1 MLMTRS
7 ARGRIVLAVVVAGVV
22 GLTLLS
28 QSFQTCIYANT
39 HDYQD
44 KPLQKDYWSIIRM
57 WGWCFTG
64 ALREYAEVLGAVA
77 TIAIALFT
85 LALRESTDR
94 LWEAGERQIG
104 ALRKATLVSIHSA
117 KAARKQAEVARD
129 EFNAT
134 HRPQLDIGLVVMG
147 TPTPGEPIHLR
158 WTVTNLGTQKAR
170 IAESNATLIFSVEP
184 LPAIPCYSDDRSFMN
199 GNGIWIAPGYARSF
213 NKKFTKDPADWT
225 LFELSK
231 RDKLVQSIFFIGYL
245 LYEGPDNLRRSVAFC
260 RRYNVASERFD
271 AVRDPNY
278 EHRA

>member
-104 ALRKATLVSIHSA
+104 ALRIL
-117 KAARKQAEVARD
+117 
-129 EFNAT
+129 
-134 HRPQLDIGLVVMG
+134 
-147 TPTPGEPIHLR
+147 LR
-158 WTVTNLGTQKAR
+158 QQENKPRLLGTSLTR
-170 IAESNATLIFSVEP
+170 PT
-184 LPAIPCYSDDRSFMN
+184 
-199 GNGIWIAPGYARSF
+199 APNSTSGS
-213 NKKFTKDPADWT
+213 
-225 LFELSK
+225 S
-231 RDKLVQSIFFIGYL
+231 
-245 LYEGPDNLRRSVAFC
+245 
-260 RRYNVASERFD
+260 
-271 AVRDPNY
+271 
-278 EHRA
+278 

>member
-1 MLMTRS
+1 
-7 ARGRIVLAVVVAGVV
+7 
-22 GLTLLS
+22 
-28 QSFQTCIYANT
+28 
-39 HDYQD
+39 
-44 KPLQKDYWSIIRM
+44 
-57 WGWCFTG
+57 
-64 ALREYAEVLGAVA
+64 
-77 TIAIALFT
+77 
-85 LALRESTDR
+85 
-94 LWEAGERQIG
+94 
-104 ALRKATLVSIHSA
+104 
-117 KAARKQAEVARD
+117 
-129 EFNAT
+129 
-134 HRPQLDIGLVVMG
+134 MG